1 MKRLSG
7 LCTLEKAFSI
17 VSAMLSKKPAGA
29 LGEVDSLTVLLR
41 LGRRRICAFQSVVS
55 RKRIRI
61 VARRRTGWSVRR
73 LMNRWRDHARRC
85 VNSVLNL
92 SPRTYAM
99 LFFSGSGGTAQA
111 GYSRW
116 SVWRRNTKSVK
127 RRRTEK
133 SDLWNDLKS
142 V

>member
-1 MKRLSG
+1 M
-7 LCTLEKAFSI
+7 

-29 LGEVDSLTVLLR
+29 FGIVDSLAVLLR

-55 RKRIRI
+55 RKRIRMA
-61 VARRRTGWSVRR
+61 ARRRTGWSVRR
-73 LMNRWRDHARRC
+73 FMKRWRDQARRC

-116 SVWRRNTKSVK
+116 RVWRRNTKSVN
-127 RRRTEK
+127 RRRTEN
-133 SDLWNDLKS
+133 SDFWNDLKS
-142 V
+142 VYKQVRRLSNT